1 MTFLSSFISQVILY
15 STIYTLTSL
24 GIVISGR
31 TGIFNVAAE
40 GIMLAAAST
49 GFIVAF
55 FTDSWMLGFVAGA
68 LTGAVFGLLLAFL
81 HERFGVNQFILGI
94 SLVILGSGAADL
106 LYKTVMGVRIEAP
119 KAPLTPI
126 LSVPVLSKLPLLSSI
141 FSANAIVWLTYG
153 LTAAAWWFFYRTKA
167 GLETRAI
174 GENPR
179 SADVAGVNVK
189 LRRYLATIIGSSL
202 IGIAGAYIPLIVTET
217 YAPDISAGRGFMAV
231 GIAIFA
237 SWRPQRAILGGLLF
251 SAIEVL
257 SFQLQ
262 MLSSP
267 VPYQFFLM
275 LPFVSVLAVMIIF
288 RNTIEY
294 PASIGKS
301 YQRE

>member
-55 FTDSWMLGFVAGA
+55 FTGSWMLGFVAGA
-68 LTGAVFGLLLAFL
+68 ITGAVFGLLLAFL